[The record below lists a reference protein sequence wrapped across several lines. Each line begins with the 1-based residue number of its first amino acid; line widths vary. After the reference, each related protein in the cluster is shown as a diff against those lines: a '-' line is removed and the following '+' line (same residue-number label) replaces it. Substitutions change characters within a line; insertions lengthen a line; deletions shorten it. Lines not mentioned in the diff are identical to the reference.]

1 MFASA
6 LSLSEKSSA
15 MEMELEVPGM
25 QGPYIL
31 LEENTL
37 NISLIIE
44 QLSFDGGFRKDIP
57 RYRDSYIEVSPDA
70 GSEGVI
76 VSMQF
81 SIDNFFDTELYGE
94 ERQKLPGGR
103 ALPGVPFG
111 RLPGVRLT
119 VDALNGTTF
128 YLNKKFFG
136 VFIPFHLNIG
146 TNNIVTYRYHTKGQR
161 AGNIALVSVDEYG
174 ENSGLL
180 ILLDI
185 GKKTRNA
192 LQQRRSYYDN

>member
-1 MFASA
+1 
-6 LSLSEKSSA
+6 
-15 MEMELEVPGM
+15 M

-57 RYRDSYIEVSPDA
+57 RYRDSYIEVAPDA
-70 GSEGVI
+70 GSEGMM

-81 SIDNFFDTELYGE
+81 NLNNFFDTELYGE

-119 VDALNGTTF
+119 VDAFYGTTF

-136 VFIPFHLNIG
+136 VFLPFSLNIG
-146 TNNIVTYRYHTKGQR
+146 TNNIVTFRYYTKGQR
-161 AGNIALVSVDEYG
+161 AGNISLVGADEYG

-185 GKKTRNA
+185 GKTTRAA
-192 LQQRRSYYDN
+192 LQQRRSYYN